1 MIPASSLSVAPSHA
15 RLDSRPR
22 TTTAAEHGSARQRRG
37 RWSAAT
43 HGLALLLT
51 AHVAHAADRLQLDPS
66 GLDPAQ
72 QQLASQTLA
81 DVQSLLPEG
90 LLRALP
96 AQVQVSWSSALPPE
110 VHGRAFGGRIA
121 LRRDLLDDGVPGA
134 RRARRS
140 ALVHELTHVADR
152 SGANWSRS
160 ARWRDLAG
168 WQRKPWHLGR
178 GDNAFRDR
186 SPDAYELK
194 DPAEYLAV
202 NAEHFLLDAEFA
214 CRRPALAQWY
224 LAHLGTPPSLPQP
237 HCAASLPLLQADSEE
252 GAASLLQLD
261 PSRVYA
267 VDYLF
272 AEGSAQPMS
281 RWGHSMLRLVICKPD
296 RAPGPD
302 CRLDLEYH
310 RVLSFRAFV
319 GDVQI
324 SNWRGLTGGYP
335 SRLFVLPLQ
344 QVVDEYT
351 KVELRGLQS
360 LPLRLQRDEIAS
372 LLERTAQVHWSY
384 DGRYYF
390 VSNNCAVE
398 TAKLLQ
404 AGVPRLGEAG
414 LAQLSPRGLKRR
426 LVRLE
431 VLDEQVLADRSAAQ
445 AQGYYFASARDHYQ
459 QLFAV
464 AAGQL
469 ALPARDVRAW
479 LKLSAQQRAPWLLKG
494 DLRASAGL
502 LLLEQA
508 AQRRAELRARD
519 VLKRQLLAAP
529 DSAETR
535 SLRGLLEQSGQ
546 WLRPGTLLRDGGY
559 GLPLGDEQALLSEAV
574 ATASAQAVP
583 AWQALRVQL
592 RQQLPA
598 RQRGEMDAIEA
609 NLAALGAHLRTQ
621 AGSPAT
627 GAAVR

>member
-1 MIPASSLSVAPSHA
+1 MALV
-15 RLDSRPR
+15 LL
-22 TTTAAEHGSARQRRG
+22 
-37 RWSAAT
+37 
-43 HGLALLLT
+43 GLLVPT
-51 AHVAHAADRLQLDPS
+51 VHAADHLQLDPA
-66 GLDPAQ
+66 GLSPAQ
-72 QQLASQTLA
+72 QQVAQQTLV
-81 DVQSLLPEG
+81 DVQALLPDG
-90 LLRALP
+90 LLYALP
-96 AQVQVSWSSALPPE
+96 AQVRIGWRDDLPAD
-110 VHGRAFGGRIA
+110 VHGRAFAGRVW
-121 LRRDLLDDGVPGA
+121 LRRALLDEGVAGA

-152 SGANWSRS
+152 GGAGWSRS
-160 ARWRDLAG
+160 RRWRDLAG
-168 WQRKPWHLGR
+168 WQRRPWHLGR
-178 GDNAFRDR
+178 GDNDFRDR
-186 SPDAYELK
+186 SPDDYERTN
-194 DPAEYLAV
+194 PAEYLAV
-202 NAEHFLLDAEFA
+202 NAERFVLDAEFS

-224 LAHLGTPPSLPQP
+224 QAHFGTPPSLPQAK
-237 HCAASLPLLQADSEE
+237 CAVELPLLQAEPEE
-252 GAASLLQLD
+252 GAASLLALD
-261 PSRVYA
+261 PARVHA

-281 RWGHSMLRLVICKPD
+281 RWGHSMLRLVICRPG
-296 RAPGPD
+296 RMPGPD
-302 CRLDLEYH
+302 CRLDLQYH

-360 LPLRLQRDEIAS
+360 LPLQLDRSEIAS
-372 LLERTAQVHWSY
+372 LLERTAQVHWGY

-414 LAQLSPRGLKRR
+414 LAQLSPRGLRRR
-426 LVRLE
+426 LARLH
-431 VLDEQVLADRSAAQ
+431 VLDEQVLRDRAAAQ

-464 AAGQL
+464 ATAQVALPVRDVRGWL
-469 ALPARDVRAW
+469 ALPA
-479 LKLSAQQRAPWLLKG
+479 QQRATFLLQG

-519 VLKRQLLAAP
+519 AFKRRLLADP
-529 DSAETR
+529 DSAASRE
-535 SLRGLLEQSGQ
+535 LRALLQQSGQ
-546 WLRPGTLLRDGGY
+546 WLRPGTLLGDSGY
-559 GLPLGDEQALLSEAV
+559 GLPMGEEQALLMQAV

-583 AWQALRVQL
+583 AWQTLRLQL
-592 RQQLPA
+592 RQQLPLA
-598 RQRGEMDAIEA
+598 QRRELDAIDA
-609 NLAALGAHLRTQ
+609 NLATLGEHLRQQ
-621 AGSPAT
+621 AAAGAT
-627 GAAVR
+627 AAATR

>member
-1 MIPASSLSVAPSHA
+1 MTSV
-15 RLDSRPR
+15 RN
-22 TTTAAEHGSARQRRG
+22 
-37 RWSAAT
+37 AAT
-43 HGLALLLT
+43 HGVALLLV
-51 AHVAHAADRLQLDPS
+51 AHVAHAADRLQLDPA
-66 GLDPAQ
+66 GLSPAQ
-72 QQLASQTLA
+72 RQVASQTLA

-96 AQVQVSWSSALPPE
+96 AQVQVRWSDELPVD

-121 LRRDLLDDGVPGA
+121 LRRDLLDEAVPGA

-152 SGANWSRS
+152 GGANWSRS

-178 GDNAFRDR
+178 GDNDFRDR

-202 NAEHFLLDAEFA
+202 NAEHFVLDGAFA

-224 LAHLGTPPSLPQP
+224 QAHFGAPPSLPQP
-237 HCAASLPLLQADSEE
+237 QCAAALPLLQAGSEE

-261 PSRVYA
+261 PARVYA

-281 RWGHSMLRLVICKPD
+281 RWGHSMLRLVICKPG
-296 RAPGPD
+296 RVPGPD
-302 CRLDLEYH
+302 CRLDLEHH

-360 LPLRLQRDEIAS
+360 LPLRLHREEIAS

-426 LVRLE
+426 LARLDA
-431 VLDEQVLADRSAAQ
+431 LDERVLADRSAAQ

-459 QLFAV
+459 QLFA
-464 AAGQL
+464 AAAAQL
-469 ALPARDVRAW
+469 ALPARDVHGW
-479 LKLSAQQRAPWLLKG
+479 LKLPARQRAPWLLQG

-519 VLKRQLLAAP
+519 VLKRQLMAAP

-535 SLRGLLEQSGQ
+535 SLRALLEQGGQ
-546 WLRPGTLLRDGGY
+546 WLRPGTLLQDGGY
-559 GLPLGDEQALLSEAV
+559 GLPLADEQALLSTAV

-583 AWQALRVQL
+583 AWQALRSRL
-592 RQQLPA
+592 RQQLPV
-598 RQRGEMDAIEA
+598 RQREEMDAIDA
-609 NLAALGAHLRTQ
+609 NLAALGARLRAQ
-621 AGSPAT
+621 AAAPAT

>member
-1 MIPASSLSVAPSHA
+1 M
-15 RLDSRPR
+15 
-22 TTTAAEHGSARQRRG
+22 TSARN
-37 RWSAAT
+37 AAT
-43 HGLALLLT
+43 HGVALLLI
-51 AHVAHAADRLQLDPS
+51 AHVAHAADRLQLDPA
-66 GLDPAQ
+66 GLSPAQ
-72 QQLASQTLA
+72 QQVATQTLT

-96 AQVQVSWSSALPPE
+96 AQVQVRWSDGLPAE
-110 VHGRAFGGRIA
+110 VHGRAFAGRIT
-121 LRRDLLDDGVPGA
+121 LRRDLLDDAVPGA

-140 ALVHELTHVADR
+140 ALVHELSHVADR
-152 SGANWSRS
+152 TAANWSRS
-160 ARWRDLAG
+160 VRWRDLAG

-178 GDNAFRDR
+178 GGNDFRDR

-202 NAEHFLLDAEFA
+202 NAEHFVLDSEFA

-224 LAHLGTPPSLPQP
+224 QAHFGTPPSLPQS
-237 HCAASLPLLQADSEE
+237 HCATTLPLLQAESEE

-261 PSRVYA
+261 PARVYA

-281 RWGHSMLRLVICKPD
+281 RWGHSMLRLVICRPG

-335 SRLFVLPLQ
+335 SRLFVLSLQ

-360 LPLRLQRDEIAS
+360 LPLQLSPGEIAS

-426 LVRLE
+426 LSQLH
-431 VLDEQVLADRSAAQ
+431 VLDEQVLTDRNAAQ

-459 QLFAV
+459 QLFGV
-464 AAGQL
+464 AAAQL
-469 ALPARDVRAW
+469 ALPARDVRGW
-479 LKLSAQQRAPWLLKG
+479 LKLPAQQRALWLLQG

-519 VLKRQLLAAP
+519 VLKRRLLAAP

-535 SLRGLLEQSGQ
+535 GLRQLLEQGGQ
-546 WLRPGTLLRDGGY
+546 WLRPGTLLADGGY
-559 GLPLGDEQALLSEAV
+559 GLPLADEQAVLAEAV

-592 RQQLPA
+592 RQQLPEK
-598 RQRGEMDAIEA
+598 QRNEMDAIDA
-609 NLAALGAHLRTQ
+609 NLAALGARLREQ
-621 AGSPAT
+621 AAAPAT

>member
-1 MIPASSLSVAPSHA
+1 MTPVLNAAGHRPAPPKRGWLVALAWLGIPAAY
-15 RLDSRPR
+15 
-22 TTTAAEHGSARQRRG
+22 
-37 RWSAAT
+37 
-43 HGLALLLT
+43 
-51 AHVAHAADRLQLDPS
+51 AADRLQLDPA

-72 QQLASQTLA
+72 QQLARQTLA
-81 DVQSLLPEG
+81 DVQSLLPQG
-90 LLRALP
+90 LLHALP
-96 AQVQVSWSSALPPE
+96 AQVRVAWRDDLPDD
-110 VHGRAFGGRIA
+110 VHGRTFAGHIA
-121 LRRDLLDDGVPGA
+121 LRRELLDDGMPGA

-178 GDNAFRDR
+178 GDNDFRDR

-194 DPAEYLAV
+194 SPAEYLAV
-202 NAEHFLLDAEFA
+202 NAEHFVLDSEFA

-224 LAHLGTPPSLPQP
+224 QAHFGAPPSLPQP
-237 HCAASLPLLQADSEE
+237 HCSTTMPLLQAEPEE

-261 PSRVYA
+261 PARVYA

-281 RWGHSMLRLVICKPD
+281 RWGHSMLRLVICRPD

-360 LPLRLQRDEIAS
+360 LPLQLERSEIAG

-426 LVRLE
+426 LSRLQ
-431 VLDEQVLADRSAAQ
+431 VLDEQVLADRDSAQ

-459 QLFAV
+459 QLFGV
-464 AAGQL
+464 AAARL
-469 ALPARDVRAW
+469 ALPARDVRGW
-479 LKLSAQQRAPWLLKG
+479 LKLPAQQRAPWLLKG

-519 VLKRQLLAAP
+519 VLKRRLLAAP

-546 WLRPGTLLRDGGY
+546 WLRPGTLLRDAGY
-559 GLPLGDEQALLSEAV
+559 GLPLADEQAVLTEAV
-574 ATASAQAVP
+574 STASAQAVP

-592 RQQLPA
+592 RQQLPVK
-598 RQRGEMDAIEA
+598 QRDEMDAIDA
-609 NLAALGAHLRTQ
+609 NLARLGAHLREQ
-621 AGSPAT
+621 AAAPAT

>member
-1 MIPASSLSVAPSHA
+1 MTSV
-15 RLDSRPR
+15 RN
-22 TTTAAEHGSARQRRG
+22 
-37 RWSAAT
+37 AAT
-43 HGLALLLT
+43 HGVALLLA
-51 AHVAHAADRLQLDPS
+51 AHVAHAADRLQLDPA
-66 GLDPAQ
+66 GLSPAQ
-72 QQLASQTLA
+72 RQVASQTLA

-96 AQVQVSWSSALPPE
+96 AQVQVRWSDDLPVD

-121 LRRDLLDDGVPGA
+121 LRRDLLDEAVPGA

-152 SGANWSRS
+152 GGGNWSRS

-178 GDNAFRDR
+178 GDNDFRDR

-202 NAEHFLLDAEFA
+202 NAEHFVLDSTFA
-214 CRRPALAQWY
+214 CRRPALARWY
-224 LAHLGTPPSLPQP
+224 QAHFGAPPSLPQP
-237 HCAASLPLLQADSEE
+237 QCAAALPLLQAESEE

-261 PSRVYA
+261 PARVYA
-267 VDYLF
+267 VEYLF

-281 RWGHSMLRLVICKPD
+281 RWGHSMLRLVICKPG
-296 RAPGPD
+296 RVPGPD
-302 CRLDLEYH
+302 CRLDLEHH

-360 LPLRLQRDEIAS
+360 LPLRLHREEIAS

-426 LVRLE
+426 LVRLDA
-431 VLDEQVLADRSAAQ
+431 LDERVLADRSAAQ
-445 AQGYYFASARDHYQ
+445 AQGYYFASARDQYQ

-464 AAGQL
+464 AAAQL
-469 ALPARDVRAW
+469 ALPARDVHGW
-479 LKLSAQQRAPWLLKG
+479 LKLPARQRAPWLLQG

-535 SLRGLLEQSGQ
+535 SLRALLEQGGQ
-546 WLRPGTLLRDGGY
+546 WLRPGTLLQDGGY
-559 GLPLGDEQALLSEAV
+559 GLPLADEQALLSTAV

-583 AWQALRVQL
+583 AWQALRSRL
-592 RQQLPA
+592 RQQLPV
-598 RQRGEMDAIEA
+598 RQREEMDAIDT
-609 NLAALGAHLRTQ
+609 NLAALGARLRAQ
-621 AGSPAT
+621 AAAPAT

>member
-1 MIPASSLSVAPSHA
+1 MRIP
-15 RLDSRPR
+15 
-22 TTTAAEHGSARQRRG
+22 TAAEHGSAPQRRSG
-37 RWSAAT
+37 RCGWIAA
-43 HGLALLLT
+43 LAWLLIPS
-51 AHVAHAADRLQLDPS
+51 AHAADRLQLDPS

-81 DVQSLLPEG
+81 DVQSLLPER
-90 LLRALP
+90 LRRALP
-96 AQVQVSWSSALPPE
+96 AQVQVHWSDDLPAD
-110 VHGRAFGGRIA
+110 VHGRAFAGRIT
-121 LRRDLLDDGVPGA
+121 LRRDLLDDDVPGA

-152 SGANWSRS
+152 TGANWSRS

-178 GDNAFRDR
+178 GGNDFHDR

-202 NAEHFLLDAEFA
+202 NAEHFVLDAEFA

-224 LAHLGTPPSLPQP
+224 QAHFGAPPSLPQP
-237 HCAASLPLLQADSEE
+237 QCTTTLPLLQAESEE

-261 PSRVYA
+261 PARVYA

-281 RWGHSMLRLVICKPD
+281 RWGHSMLRLVICRPG

-404 AGVPRLGEAG
+404 AGVPRLGQAG

-426 LVRLE
+426 LSRLQ
-431 VLDEQVLADRSAAQ
+431 VLDEQVLADRDSAQ
-445 AQGYYFASARDHYQ
+445 TQGYYFASARDHYQ
-459 QLFAV
+459 QLFGV
-464 AAGQL
+464 AAAQL
-469 ALPARDVRAW
+469 ALPTRDVRGW
-479 LKLSAQQRAPWLLKG
+479 LKLPAQQRAPWLLKG

-508 AQRRAELRARD
+508 AQRRADLRARD
-519 VLKRQLLAAP
+519 VLKRQLLGAP

-535 SLRGLLEQSGQ
+535 SLRELLEQSGQ
-546 WLRPGTLLRDGGY
+546 WLRPGTLLQEGGY
-559 GLPLGDEQALLSEAV
+559 GLPLADERSLLSETV
-574 ATASAQAVP
+574 ATASARAVP

-592 RQQLPA
+592 RQQLPVK
-598 RQRGEMDAIEA
+598 QRNEMDAIDA

-621 AGSPAT
+621 AASPAT

>member
-1 MIPASSLSVAPSHA
+1 MRIATV
-15 RLDSRPR
+15 
-22 TTTAAEHGSARQRRG
+22 AEHGSALQRLG
-37 RWSAAT
+37 RWNAAT
-43 HGLALLLT
+43 HGVALLLV
-51 AHVAHAADRLQLDPS
+51 AHVAHAADRLQLDPA
-66 GLDPAQ
+66 GLSPAQ
-72 QQLASQTLA
+72 QQVATQTLA
-81 DVQSLLPEG
+81 DVQSLLPDG
-90 LLRALP
+90 LLAALP
-96 AQVQVSWSSALPPE
+96 APVRVRWTDDLPAD
-110 VHGRAFGGRIA
+110 VHGRAFAGRIA
-121 LRRDLLDDGVPGA
+121 LRRELLDDAVSGA

-152 SGANWSRS
+152 GGANWSQGM
-160 ARWRDLAG
+160 RWRDLAG

-178 GDNAFRDR
+178 GDNDFRDR

-202 NAEHFLLDAEFA
+202 NAEHFVLDSEFA
-214 CRRPALAQWY
+214 CRRPALARWY
-224 LAHLGTPPSLPQP
+224 QAHFGTPPSLPQS
-237 HCAASLPLLQADSEE
+237 HCATALPLLQAESEE

-261 PSRVYA
+261 PARVYA

-281 RWGHSMLRLVICKPD
+281 RWGHSMLRLVICRPG

-302 CRLDLEYH
+302 CRLDLEHH

-426 LVRLE
+426 LARLGM
-431 VLDEQVLADRSAAQ
+431 LDERVLTDRNAAQ

-459 QLFAV
+459 QLFTV
-464 AAGQL
+464 AATQL
-469 ALPARDVRAW
+469 SLPARDVRGW
-479 LKLSAQQRAPWLLKG
+479 LKLPAEQRAPWLLKG

-519 VLKRQLLAAP
+519 VLKRQLLAAA

-535 SLRGLLEQSGQ
+535 SLRGLLAQSGQ
-546 WLRPGTLLRDGGY
+546 WLRPGTLLQDGGY
-559 GLPLGDEQALLSEAV
+559 GLPLGDEQVLLSAAV

-598 RQRGEMDAIEA
+598 RQREEMDAIDA

-621 AGSPAT
+621 AAGPAT

>member
-1 MIPASSLSVAPSHA
+1 M
-15 RLDSRPR
+15 
-22 TTTAAEHGSARQRRG
+22 TSARN
-37 RWSAAT
+37 AAT
-43 HGLALLLT
+43 HGVALLLI

-72 QQLASQTLA
+72 HQLASQTLT
-81 DVQSLLPEG
+81 DVQSLLPDG

-96 AQVQVSWSSALPPE
+96 AQVQVRWSDGLPAK
-110 VHGRAFGGRIA
+110 VHGRAFGDRIT
-121 LRRDLLDDGVPGA
+121 LRRDLLDDGMPGA

-152 SGANWSRS
+152 TAANWSRS
-160 ARWRDLAG
+160 MRWRDLAG
-168 WQRKPWHLGR
+168 WQRKPWHIGR
-178 GDNAFRDR
+178 GDNDFRDR

-202 NAEHFLLDAEFA
+202 NAEHFVLDSEFA

-224 LAHLGTPPSLPQP
+224 QMHFGTPPSLPQP
-237 HCAASLPLLQADSEE
+237 QCATSLPLLQADSEE

-261 PSRVYA
+261 PARVYA

-281 RWGHSMLRLVICKPD
+281 RWGHSMLRLVICRPG

-360 LPLRLQRDEIAS
+360 LPLQLSPGEIAS

-426 LVRLE
+426 LSQLH
-431 VLDEQVLADRSAAQ
+431 VLDEQVLTDRNAAQ

-464 AAGQL
+464 AAAQL
-469 ALPARDVRAW
+469 ALPARDVRGW
-479 LKLSAQQRAPWLLKG
+479 LKLPAQQRALWLLQG

-519 VLKRQLLAAP
+519 VLKRRLLAAP

-535 SLRGLLEQSGQ
+535 GLRQLLEQGGQ
-546 WLRPGTLLRDGGY
+546 WLRPGTLLADGGY
-559 GLPLGDEQALLSEAV
+559 GLPLADEQALLAEAV

-592 RQQLPA
+592 RQQLPEK
-598 RQRGEMDAIEA
+598 QRNEMDAIDA
-609 NLAALGAHLRTQ
+609 NLAALGARLREQ
-621 AGSPAT
+621 AATPAI
-627 GAAVR
+627 GAAAR

>member
-1 MIPASSLSVAPSHA
+1 M
-15 RLDSRPR
+15 
-22 TTTAAEHGSARQRRG
+22 TSARN
-37 RWSAAT
+37 AAT
-43 HGLALLLT
+43 HGVALLLI
-51 AHVAHAADRLQLDPS
+51 AHVAHAADRLQLDPA
-66 GLDPAQ
+66 GLSPVQ
-72 QQLASQTLA
+72 QQVAGQTLA
-81 DVQSLLPEG
+81 DVQSLLPDG

-96 AQVQVSWSSALPPE
+96 TRVQVRWGADLPAE
-110 VHGRAFGGRIA
+110 VHGRAFAGRIT
-121 LRRDLLDDGVPGA
+121 LRRDLLDDRVPGA

-152 SGANWSRS
+152 GGAGWSRS
-160 ARWRDLAG
+160 TRWRDLAG

-178 GDNAFRDR
+178 GHNDFRDR
-186 SPDAYELK
+186 SPDGYELK

-202 NAEHFLLDAEFA
+202 NAEHFVLDAEFA

-224 LAHLGTPPSLPQP
+224 QEHFGTPPSLPQP
-237 HCAASLPLLQADSEE
+237 QCDRRVPLLQAEPEE

-281 RWGHSMLRLVICKPD
+281 RWGHSMLRLVICRPG

-360 LPLRLQRDEIAS
+360 LPLQLERDEIGS
-372 LLERTAQVHWSY
+372 LLERAAQVHWSY

-404 AGVPRLGEAG
+404 AGVPRLGSAG

-426 LVRLE
+426 LARLQ
-431 VLDEQVLADRSAAQ
+431 VLDEQVLADRDSAQ
-445 AQGYYFASARDHYQ
+445 AQGYYFASARDHFQ
-459 QLFAV
+459 QLFDV

-469 ALPARDVRAW
+469 ALPTRDVRGW
-479 LKLSAQQRAPWLLKG
+479 LKLPARQRAPWLLQG

-519 VLKRQLLAAP
+519 VLKRQLLGAP
-529 DSAETR
+529 DSAQTR
-535 SLRGLLEQSGQ
+535 NLRGLLEQSGQ
-546 WLRPGTLLRDGGY
+546 WLRPGTLLQGDGY
-559 GLPLGDEQALLSEAV
+559 GLPLADEQALLMHAV

-583 AWQALRVQL
+583 AWRALRLQL
-592 RQQLPA
+592 RQQLPVN
-598 RQRGEMDAIEA
+598 QREEMDAIDA

-621 AGSPAT
+621 AASSPT

>member
-1 MIPASSLSVAPSHA
+1 MRIATL
-15 RLDSRPR
+15 
-22 TTTAAEHGSARQRRG
+22 AEHGSALQRLG
-37 RWSAAT
+37 RWNAAT
-43 HGLALLLT
+43 HGVALLLV
-51 AHVAHAADRLQLDPS
+51 AHVAHAADRLQLDPA
-66 GLDPAQ
+66 GLSPAQ
-72 QQLASQTLA
+72 QQVATQTLA
-81 DVQSLLPEG
+81 DVHALLPDG

-96 AQVQVSWSSALPPE
+96 AQVQVRWRDDLPAD
-110 VHGRAFGGRIA
+110 VHGRAFAGRIA
-121 LRRDLLDDGVPGA
+121 LRRELLDDAVPGA

-152 SGANWSRS
+152 TGASWSRS
-160 ARWRDLAG
+160 VRWRDLAG

-178 GDNAFRDR
+178 GDNDFRDR

-202 NAEHFLLDAEFA
+202 NAEHFVLDSEFA
-214 CRRPALAQWY
+214 CRRPALAQWFQV
-224 LAHLGTPPSLPQP
+224 HFGTPPSLPQS
-237 HCAASLPLLQADSEE
+237 HCANALPLLQAESEE

-261 PSRVYA
+261 PARVYA

-281 RWGHSMLRLVICKPD
+281 RWGHSMLRLVICRPG

-360 LPLRLQRDEIAS
+360 LPLQLQRDEIAS

-398 TAKLLQ
+398 TARLLQ
-404 AGVPRLGEAG
+404 AGVPRLGEDG

-426 LVRLE
+426 LARLGM
-431 VLDEQVLADRSAAQ
+431 LDERVLTDRNAAQ

-459 QLFAV
+459 QLFTV
-464 AAGQL
+464 AATQL
-469 ALPARDVRAW
+469 ALPARDVRGW
-479 LKLSAQQRAPWLLKG
+479 LKLPAEQRAPWLLKG
-494 DLRASAGL
+494 NLRASAGL

-519 VLKRQLLAAP
+519 VLKRQLLAAA

-535 SLRGLLEQSGQ
+535 SLRSLLAQSGQ
-546 WLRPGTLLRDGGY
+546 WLRPGTLLQGGY
-559 GLPLGDEQALLSEAV
+559 GLPLADEQAVLAEAV
-574 ATASAQAVP
+574 ATASAEAVP

-592 RQQLPA
+592 RQQLPVG
-598 RQRGEMDAIEA
+598 QRNEMDAIDA
-609 NLAALGAHLRTQ
+609 NLATLGARLREQ
-621 AGSPAT
+621 AATPAT

>member
-1 MIPASSLSVAPSHA
+1 MTSASSLSVEPSHA
-15 RLDSRPR
+15 RLN
-22 TTTAAEHGSARQRRG
+22 AKRR
-37 RWSAAT
+37 WAITAAT
-43 HGLALLLT
+43 HGVALLLI
-51 AHVAHAADRLQLDPS
+51 AHVAHAADRLQLDAA
-66 GLDPAQ
+66 GLDPTQ
-72 QQLASQTLA
+72 QQLARQTLA
-81 DVQSLLPEG
+81 DVQALLPEG

-96 AQVQVSWSSALPPE
+96 AQVQVRWSDDLPAD
-110 VHGRAFGGRIA
+110 VHGRAFAGRIA
-121 LRRDLLDDGVPGA
+121 LRRELLDDAAPGA

-140 ALVHELTHVADR
+140 ALVHELTHVSDR
-152 SGANWSRS
+152 TSANWSRS
-160 ARWRDLAG
+160 PRWRDLAG

-178 GDNAFRDR
+178 GDNDFRDR

-202 NAEHFLLDAEFA
+202 NAEHFVLDSEFA

-224 LAHLGTPPSLPQP
+224 RAHFGTPPSLPQP
-237 HCAASLPLLQADSEE
+237 QCATTLPLLQAESEE

-281 RWGHSMLRLVICKPD
+281 RWGHSMLRLVICRPG

-360 LPLRLQRDEIAS
+360 LPLQLEPDDISS

-404 AGVPRLGEAG
+404 AGVPRLGQAG

-426 LVRLE
+426 LARLH
-431 VLDEQVLADRSAAQ
+431 VLDEQVLTDRNAAQ

-459 QLFAV
+459 QLFTV
-464 AAGQL
+464 AAAQL
-469 ALPARDVRAW
+469 GLPVRDVRGW
-479 LKLSAQQRAPWLLKG
+479 LKLPAQRRAPWLMQG

-519 VLKRQLLAAP
+519 ALKRRLLAAP

-535 SLRGLLEQSGQ
+535 GLRQLLEQGGQ
-546 WLRPGTLLRDGGY
+546 WLRPGTLLADGGY
-559 GLPLGDEQALLSEAV
+559 GLPLADEQAVLAAAV

-592 RQQLPA
+592 RRQLPA
-598 RQRGEMDAIEA
+598 GQRNEMDAIDA
-609 NLAALGAHLRTQ
+609 NLAALGAHLRKQ
-621 AGSPAT
+621 AATPAT

>member
-1 MIPASSLSVAPSHA
+1 MTSV
-15 RLDSRPR
+15 RN
-22 TTTAAEHGSARQRRG
+22 
-37 RWSAAT
+37 AAT
-43 HGLALLLT
+43 HGVALLLV
-51 AHVAHAADRLQLDPS
+51 AHVAHAADRLR
-66 GLDPAQ
+66 LDPAGLSPAQ
-72 QQLASQTLA
+72 RQVASQTLA

-96 AQVQVSWSSALPPE
+96 AQVQVRWSDDLPVD

-121 LRRDLLDDGVPGA
+121 LRRDLLDEAVPGA

-152 SGANWSRS
+152 GGANWSRS

-178 GDNAFRDR
+178 GDNDFRDR

-202 NAEHFLLDAEFA
+202 NAEHFVLDSTFA

-224 LAHLGTPPSLPQP
+224 QAHFGAPPSLPQP
-237 HCAASLPLLQADSEE
+237 QCAAALPLLQAESEE

-261 PSRVYA
+261 PARVYA

-281 RWGHSMLRLVICKPD
+281 RWGHSMLRLVICKPG

-302 CRLDLEYH
+302 CRLDLEHH

-360 LPLRLQRDEIAS
+360 LPLRLHREEIAS

-426 LVRLE
+426 LARLDA
-431 VLDEQVLADRSAAQ
+431 LDEQVLADRSAAQ

-464 AAGQL
+464 AAAQL
-469 ALPARDVRAW
+469 ALPARDVHGW
-479 LKLSAQQRAPWLLKG
+479 LKLPARQRAPWLLQG

-529 DSAETR
+529 DSAATR
-535 SLRGLLEQSGQ
+535 SLRALLEQGGQ
-546 WLRPGTLLRDGGY
+546 WLRPGTLLQDGGY
-559 GLPLGDEQALLSEAV
+559 GLPLDDEQALLATAV

-583 AWQALRVQL
+583 AWQALRSRL
-592 RQQLPA
+592 RQQLPV
-598 RQRGEMDAIEA
+598 RQREEMDAIDA
-609 NLAALGAHLRTQ
+609 NLAALGARLRAQ
-621 AGSPAT
+621 AAAPAT

>member
-1 MIPASSLSVAPSHA
+1 MRIATV
-15 RLDSRPR
+15 
-22 TTTAAEHGSARQRRG
+22 AEHGSALQRLG
-37 RWSAAT
+37 RWNAAT
-43 HGLALLLT
+43 HGVALLLV
-51 AHVAHAADRLQLDPS
+51 AHVAHAADRLQLDPA
-66 GLDPAQ
+66 GLSPAQ
-72 QQLASQTLA
+72 QQVATQTLA
-81 DVQSLLPEG
+81 DVQALLPDG

-96 AQVQVSWSSALPPE
+96 AQVQVRWRDDLPAD
-110 VHGRAFGGRIA
+110 VHGRAFAGRIA
-121 LRRDLLDDGVPGA
+121 LRRELLDDAVPGA

-152 SGANWSRS
+152 GGANWSQS
-160 ARWRDLAG
+160 MRWRDLAG

-178 GDNAFRDR
+178 GDNDFRDR

-202 NAEHFLLDAEFA
+202 NAEHFVLDSEFA
-214 CRRPALAQWY
+214 CRRPALARWY
-224 LAHLGTPPSLPQP
+224 QAHFGTPPSLPQS
-237 HCAASLPLLQADSEE
+237 HCATALPLLQAESEE

-261 PSRVYA
+261 PARVYA

-281 RWGHSMLRLVICKPD
+281 RWGHSMLRLVICRPG

-302 CRLDLEYH
+302 CRLDLEHH

-426 LVRLE
+426 LARLGM
-431 VLDEQVLADRSAAQ
+431 LDERVLTDRNAAQ

-459 QLFAV
+459 QLFTV
-464 AAGQL
+464 AATQL
-469 ALPARDVRAW
+469 SLPARDVRGW
-479 LKLSAQQRAPWLLKG
+479 LKLPAEQRAPWLLKG

-519 VLKRQLLAAP
+519 VLKRQLLAAA

-535 SLRGLLEQSGQ
+535 SLRGLLAQSGQ
-546 WLRPGTLLRDGGY
+546 WLRPGTLLQDGGY
-559 GLPLGDEQALLSEAV
+559 GLPLGDEQVLLSAAV
-574 ATASAQAVP
+574 TTASAQAVP

-598 RQRGEMDAIEA
+598 RQREEMDAIDA

-621 AGSPAT
+621 AAGPAT

>member
-1 MIPASSLSVAPSHA
+1 LAWLLIPS
-15 RLDSRPR
+15 
-22 TTTAAEHGSARQRRG
+22 
-37 RWSAAT
+37 
-43 HGLALLLT
+43 
-51 AHVAHAADRLQLDPS
+51 AHAADRLQLDPS

-72 QQLASQTLA
+72 QQIASQTLA
-81 DVQSLLPEG
+81 DVQGLLPDG

-96 AQVQVSWSSALPPE
+96 AQVQVRWRDDLPAD
-110 VHGRAFGGRIA
+110 VHGRAFAGRIG
-121 LRRDLLDDGVPGA
+121 LRRELLDDAVPGA

-152 SGANWSRS
+152 TGANWSRS
-160 ARWRDLAG
+160 VRWRDLAG

-178 GDNAFRDR
+178 GDNDFHDR

-202 NAEHFLLDAEFA
+202 NAEHFVLDAEFA

-224 LAHLGTPPSLPQP
+224 QVHFGTPPSLPQS
-237 HCAASLPLLQADSEE
+237 HCATTLPLLQAGSEE

-261 PSRVYA
+261 PARVHA

-281 RWGHSMLRLVICKPD
+281 RWGHSMLRLVICRPG
-296 RAPGPD
+296 RTPGPD

-351 KVELRGLQS
+351 KVELRGVQS
-360 LPLRLQRDEIAS
+360 LPLRLSPGEIAS

-390 VSNNCAVE
+390 ISNNCAVE

-426 LVRLE
+426 LSRLH
-431 VLDEQVLADRSAAQ
+431 VLDEQVLTDRNAAQAQ

-464 AAGQL
+464 ASSQL
-469 ALPARDVRAW
+469 GLPVRDVRGW
-479 LKLSAQQRAPWLLKG
+479 LKLPAPQRAPWLLQG

-519 VLKRQLLAAP
+519 VLKRRLLAAP

-535 SLRGLLEQSGQ
+535 GLRQLLEQGGQ
-546 WLRPGTLLRDGGY
+546 WLRPGTLLADGGY
-559 GLPLGDEQALLSEAV
+559 GLPLADEQVVLAEAV

-598 RQRGEMDAIEA
+598 GQRNEMDAIDA
-609 NLAALGAHLRTQ
+609 NLAALGARLREQ
-621 AGSPAT
+621 AAAPAT

>member
-1 MIPASSLSVAPSHA
+1 MRIATV
-15 RLDSRPR
+15 
-22 TTTAAEHGSARQRRG
+22 AEHGSALQRLG
-37 RWSAAT
+37 RWNAAT
-43 HGLALLLT
+43 HGVALLLV
-51 AHVAHAADRLQLDPS
+51 AHVAHAADRLQLDPA
-66 GLDPAQ
+66 GLSPAQ
-72 QQLASQTLA
+72 QQVATQTLA
-81 DVQSLLPEG
+81 DVQALLPDG

-96 AQVQVSWSSALPPE
+96 AQVQVRWRDDLPAD
-110 VHGRAFGGRIA
+110 VHGRAFAGRIA
-121 LRRDLLDDGVPGA
+121 LRRELLDDAVPGA

-152 SGANWSRS
+152 TGANWSRS
-160 ARWRDLAG
+160 VRWRDLAG

-178 GDNAFRDR
+178 GDNDFRDR

-202 NAEHFLLDAEFA
+202 NAEHFVLDSEFA
-214 CRRPALAQWY
+214 CRRPAVAQWY
-224 LAHLGTPPSLPQP
+224 QVHFGTPPSLPQS
-237 HCAASLPLLQADSEE
+237 HCANALPLLQAESEE
-252 GAASLLQLD
+252 GAASLLHLD
-261 PSRVYA
+261 PARVYA

-281 RWGHSMLRLVICKPD
+281 RWGHSMLRLVICRPG

-302 CRLDLEYH
+302 CRLDLEYQ

-360 LPLRLQRDEIAS
+360 LPLQLQRDEIAS

-398 TAKLLQ
+398 TARLLQ

-426 LVRLE
+426 LARLGM
-431 VLDEQVLADRSAAQ
+431 LDERVLTDRNAAQ
-445 AQGYYFASARDHYQ
+445 AKGYYFASARDHYQ
-459 QLFAV
+459 QLFTV
-464 AAGQL
+464 AATQL
-469 ALPARDVRAW
+469 ALPARDVRGW
-479 LKLSAQQRAPWLLKG
+479 LKLPAEQRAPWLLKG
-494 DLRASAGL
+494 NLRASAGL

-508 AQRRAELRARD
+508 AQRRAQLRARD
-519 VLKRQLLAAP
+519 VLKRQLLAAA

-535 SLRGLLEQSGQ
+535 SLRSLLAQSGQ
-546 WLRPGTLLRDGGY
+546 WLRPGTLLQGGY
-559 GLPLGDEQALLSEAV
+559 GLPLADEQAVLAEAV
-574 ATASAQAVP
+574 ATASAEAVP

-592 RQQLPA
+592 RQQLPVG
-598 RQRGEMDAIEA
+598 QRNEMDAIDA
-609 NLAALGAHLRTQ
+609 NLAALGAHLREQ
-621 AGSPAT
+621 AATPAS

>member
-1 MIPASSLSVAPSHA
+1 M
-15 RLDSRPR
+15 
-22 TTTAAEHGSARQRRG
+22 
-37 RWSAAT
+37 
-43 HGLALLLT
+43 ALLLT
-51 AHVAHAADRLQLDPS
+51 AHVAHAADRLELDPS

-72 QQLASQTLA
+72 RRLASQALA
-81 DVQSLLPEG
+81 DVQALLPDG

-96 AQVQVSWSSALPPE
+96 AQVQVAWRDDLPAH
-110 VHGRAFGGRIA
+110 VHGRAFAGGIA
-121 LRRDLLDDGVPGA
+121 LRGDLLDDSAPGA

-140 ALVHELTHVADR
+140 ALVHELTHIADR
-152 SGANWSRS
+152 GGANWSRS

-178 GDNAFRDR
+178 GGNEFRDR
-186 SPDAYELK
+186 SPDAYELEG
-194 DPAEYLAV
+194 PAEYLAV
-202 NAEHFLLDAEFA
+202 NAEHFVLDGEFA

-224 LAHLGTPPSLPQP
+224 QAHFGTPPSLPQP
-237 HCAASLPLLQADSEE
+237 QCSTTLPLLQAESEE

-261 PSRVYA
+261 PAHVYA

-281 RWGHSMLRLVICKPD
+281 RWGHSMLRLVICKPG
-296 RAPGPD
+296 RPLGPD

-360 LPLRLQRDEIAS
+360 LPLQLDRSEIPS
-372 LLERTAQVHWSY
+372 LLERIAQVHWSY

-390 VSNNCAVE
+390 ISNNCAVE

-426 LVRLE
+426 LMRLD

-479 LKLSAQQRAPWLLKG
+479 LQLPAQQRAPWLLKG

-546 WLRPGTLLRDGGY
+546 WLRPGTLLQDRGY

-598 RQRGEMDAIEA
+598 RQRDEMDAIDA
-609 NLAALGAHLRTQ
+609 NLAEVGVHLREQ
-621 AGSPAT
+621 AAAPAT
-627 GAAVR
+627 GAAAR

>member
-1 MIPASSLSVAPSHA
+1 M
-15 RLDSRPR
+15 
-22 TTTAAEHGSARQRRG
+22 
-37 RWSAAT
+37 
-43 HGLALLLT
+43 ALLLT
-51 AHVAHAADRLQLDPS
+51 AHVAHAADRLELDPS

-72 QQLASQTLA
+72 RQLASQALD
-81 DVQSLLPEG
+81 DVQALLPDG

-96 AQVQVSWSSALPPE
+96 AQVQVAWRDDLPAH
-110 VHGRAFGGRIA
+110 VHGRAFAGGIA
-121 LRRDLLDDGVPGA
+121 LRRDLLDDSAPGA

-152 SGANWSRS
+152 GGARWSRS

-178 GDNAFRDR
+178 GGNEFRDR
-186 SPDAYELK
+186 SPDAYELE

-202 NAEHFLLDAEFA
+202 NAEHFVLDGEFA

-224 LAHLGTPPSLPQP
+224 QAHFGTPPSLPQP
-237 HCAASLPLLQADSEE
+237 QCSTTLPLLQAESEE

-261 PSRVYA
+261 PAHVYA

-281 RWGHSMLRLVICKPD
+281 RWGHSMLRLVICNPG
-296 RAPGPD
+296 RPLGPD

-360 LPLRLQRDEIAS
+360 LPLQLDRSEIPS
-372 LLERTAQVHWSY
+372 LLERIAQVHWSY

-390 VSNNCAVE
+390 ISNNCAVE

-404 AGVPRLGEAG
+404 AGLPRLGEAG

-426 LVRLE
+426 LMRLD
-431 VLDEQVLADRSAAQ
+431 VLDERVLADRSAAQ

-479 LKLSAQQRAPWLLKG
+479 LQLPAQQRAPWLLKG

-546 WLRPGTLLRDGGY
+546 WLRPGTLLQDRGY

-598 RQRGEMDAIEA
+598 RQRDEMDAIDA
-609 NLAALGAHLRTQ
+609 NLAELGVHLREQ
-621 AGSPAT
+621 AAAPAT
-627 GAAVR
+627 GAAAR

>member
-1 MIPASSLSVAPSHA
+1 MTSV
-15 RLDSRPR
+15 RN
-22 TTTAAEHGSARQRRG
+22 
-37 RWSAAT
+37 AAT
-43 HGLALLLT
+43 HGVALLLA
-51 AHVAHAADRLQLDPS
+51 AHVAHAADRLQLDPA
-66 GLDPAQ
+66 GLSPAQ
-72 QQLASQTLA
+72 RQVASQTLT

-96 AQVQVSWSSALPPE
+96 AQVQVRWSDDLPVD

-121 LRRDLLDDGVPGA
+121 LRRDLLDEAVPGA

-152 SGANWSRS
+152 GGANWSRS

-178 GDNAFRDR
+178 GDNDFRDR

-202 NAEHFLLDAEFA
+202 NAEHFVLDSTFA

-224 LAHLGTPPSLPQP
+224 QAHFGAPPSLPQP
-237 HCAASLPLLQADSEE
+237 QCAAALPLLQAESEE

-261 PSRVYA
+261 PARVYA

-281 RWGHSMLRLVICKPD
+281 RWGHSMLRLVICKPG

-302 CRLDLEYH
+302 CRLDLEHH

-360 LPLRLQRDEIAS
+360 LPLRLRREEIAS

-426 LVRLE
+426 LVRLDA
-431 VLDEQVLADRSAAQ
+431 LDERVLADRSAAQ

-464 AAGQL
+464 AAAQL
-469 ALPARDVRAW
+469 ALPARDVHGW
-479 LKLSAQQRAPWLLKG
+479 LKLPARQRAPWLLQG

-519 VLKRQLLAAP
+519 VLKRHLLAAP

-535 SLRGLLEQSGQ
+535 SLRALLEQGGQ
-546 WLRPGTLLRDGGY
+546 WLRPGTLLQDGGY
-559 GLPLGDEQALLSEAV
+559 GLPLDDEQALLSTAV

-583 AWQALRVQL
+583 AWQALRSRL
-592 RQQLPA
+592 RQQLPV
-598 RQRGEMDAIEA
+598 RQREEMDAIDA
-609 NLAALGAHLRTQ
+609 NLAALGARLRAQ
-621 AGSPAT
+621 AAAPAT

>member
-1 MIPASSLSVAPSHA
+1 M
-15 RLDSRPR
+15 
-22 TTTAAEHGSARQRRG
+22 
-37 RWSAAT
+37 
-43 HGLALLLT
+43 ALLLI
-51 AHVAHAADRLQLDPS
+51 AHVAHAADRLQLDAA
-66 GLDPAQ
+66 GLDPTQ
-72 QQLASQTLA
+72 QQLARQTLA
-81 DVQSLLPEG
+81 DVQALLPEG

-96 AQVQVSWSSALPPE
+96 AQVQVRWSDDLPAD
-110 VHGRAFGGRIA
+110 VHGRAFAGRIA
-121 LRRDLLDDGVPGA
+121 LRRELLDDAAPGA

-140 ALVHELTHVADR
+140 ALVHELTHVSDR
-152 SGANWSRS
+152 TSANWSRS
-160 ARWRDLAG
+160 PRWRDLAG

-178 GDNAFRDR
+178 GDNDFRDR

-202 NAEHFLLDAEFA
+202 NAEHFVLDSEFA

-224 LAHLGTPPSLPQP
+224 RAHFGTPPSLPQP
-237 HCAASLPLLQADSEE
+237 QCATTLPLLQAESEE

-281 RWGHSMLRLVICKPD
+281 RWGHSMLRLVICRPG

-360 LPLRLQRDEIAS
+360 LPLQLEPDDISS

-404 AGVPRLGEAG
+404 AGVPRLGQAG

-426 LVRLE
+426 LARLH
-431 VLDEQVLADRSAAQ
+431 VLDEQVLTDRNAAQ

-459 QLFAV
+459 QLFTV
-464 AAGQL
+464 AAAQL
-469 ALPARDVRAW
+469 GLPVRDVRGW
-479 LKLSAQQRAPWLLKG
+479 LKLPAQRRAPWLMQG

-519 VLKRQLLAAP
+519 ALKRRLLAAP

-535 SLRGLLEQSGQ
+535 GLRQLLEQGGQ
-546 WLRPGTLLRDGGY
+546 WLRPGTLLADGGY
-559 GLPLGDEQALLSEAV
+559 GLPLADEQAVLAAAV

-592 RQQLPA
+592 RRQLPA
-598 RQRGEMDAIEA
+598 GQRNEMDAIDA
-609 NLAALGAHLRTQ
+609 NLAALGAHLRKQ
-621 AGSPAT
+621 AATPAT

>member
-1 MIPASSLSVAPSHA
+1 MRIATV
-15 RLDSRPR
+15 
-22 TTTAAEHGSARQRRG
+22 AEHGSALQRLG
-37 RWSAAT
+37 RWNAAT
-43 HGLALLLT
+43 HGVALLLV
-51 AHVAHAADRLQLDPS
+51 AHVAHAADRLQLDPA
-66 GLDPAQ
+66 GLSPAQ
-72 QQLASQTLA
+72 QQVATQTLA
-81 DVQSLLPEG
+81 DVQALLPDG

-96 AQVQVSWSSALPPE
+96 AQVQVRWRDDLPAD
-110 VHGRAFGGRIA
+110 VHGRAFAGRIA
-121 LRRDLLDDGVPGA
+121 LRRELLDDAVPGA

-152 SGANWSRS
+152 GGANWSQS
-160 ARWRDLAG
+160 MRWRDLAG

-178 GDNAFRDR
+178 GDNDFRDR

-202 NAEHFLLDAEFA
+202 NAEHFVLDSEFA
-214 CRRPALAQWY
+214 CRRPALARWY
-224 LAHLGTPPSLPQP
+224 QAHFETPPSLPQS
-237 HCAASLPLLQADSEE
+237 HCATALPLLQAESEE

-261 PSRVYA
+261 PARVYA

-281 RWGHSMLRLVICKPD
+281 RWGHSMLRLVICRPG

-302 CRLDLEYH
+302 CRLDLEHH

-426 LVRLE
+426 LARLGM
-431 VLDEQVLADRSAAQ
+431 LDERVLTDRNAAQ

-459 QLFAV
+459 QLFTV
-464 AAGQL
+464 AATQL
-469 ALPARDVRAW
+469 SLPARDVRGW
-479 LKLSAQQRAPWLLKG
+479 LKLPAEQRAPWLLKG

-519 VLKRQLLAAP
+519 VLKRQLLAAA

-535 SLRGLLEQSGQ
+535 SLRGLLAQSGQ
-546 WLRPGTLLRDGGY
+546 WLRPGTLLQDGGY
-559 GLPLGDEQALLSEAV
+559 GLPLGDEQVLLSAAV

-598 RQRGEMDAIEA
+598 RQREEMDAIDA

-621 AGSPAT
+621 AAGPAT

>member
-1 MIPASSLSVAPSHA
+1 MISAPNAA
-15 RLDSRPR
+15 R
-22 TTTAAEHGSARQRRG
+22 
-37 RWSAAT
+37 
-43 HGLALLLT
+43 HGLALLL
-51 AHVAHAADRLQLDPS
+51 VAPAVHASGDLRLDPA
-66 GLDPAQ
+66 GLSPAQ

-96 AQVQVSWSSALPPE
+96 AQVQVHWSDELPAA
-110 VHGRAFGGRIA
+110 VHGRAFAGRIT
-121 LRRDLLDDGVPGA
+121 LRRNLLDDGMPGS

-152 SGANWSRS
+152 GGANWSHSR
-160 ARWRDLAG
+160 RWRDLAG

-178 GDNAFRDR
+178 GDNDFRDR
-186 SPDAYELK
+186 SPDVYELTN
-194 DPAEYLAV
+194 PAEYLAV
-202 NAEHFLLDAEFA
+202 NAEHFVLDGEFA
-214 CRRPALAQWY
+214 CRRPALAKWY
-224 LAHLGTPPSLPQP
+224 QAHFGTPPSLPQP
-237 HCAASLPLLQADSEE
+237 QCSTTLPLLQAESEE

-261 PSRVYA
+261 PARVYA

-281 RWGHSMLRLVICKPD
+281 RWGHSMLRLVVCRPG
-296 RAPGPD
+296 RALGPD

-360 LPLRLQRDEIAS
+360 LPLQLERSEIAS

-404 AGVPRLGEAG
+404 AGVPRLGQAG

-426 LVRLE
+426 LSRLH
-431 VLDEQVLADRSAAQ
+431 VLDEQVLADRDSAQ

-459 QLFAV
+459 QLFGV
-464 AAGQL
+464 AAAQL
-469 ALPARDVRAW
+469 ALPARDVRGW
-479 LKLSAQQRAPWLLKG
+479 LALPAQRRAPWLLKG

-519 VLKRQLLAAP
+519 VLKRQLLGAP
-529 DSAETR
+529 DSTETR

-546 WLRPGTLLRDGGY
+546 WLRPGTLLQEGGY
-559 GLPLGDEQALLSEAV
+559 GLPLGDEQALLSRAV
-574 ATASAQAVP
+574 ATGSARAVP

-592 RQQLPA
+592 RLQLPN
-598 RQRGEMDAIEA
+598 RQREEMDAIDA
-609 NLAALGAHLRTQ
+609 NLDALGAHLREQ
-621 AGSPAT
+621 AAAPPT
-627 GAAVR
+627 GAAAR

>member
-1 MIPASSLSVAPSHA
+1 M
-15 RLDSRPR
+15 
-22 TTTAAEHGSARQRRG
+22 
-37 RWSAAT
+37 
-43 HGLALLLT
+43 ALLLV
-51 AHVAHAADRLQLDPS
+51 AHVAHAADRLQLDPA
-66 GLDPAQ
+66 GLSPAQ
-72 QQLASQTLA
+72 QQVATQTLA
-81 DVQSLLPEG
+81 DVQALLPDG

-96 AQVQVSWSSALPPE
+96 AQVQVRWRDDLPAD
-110 VHGRAFGGRIA
+110 VHGRAFAGRIA
-121 LRRDLLDDGVPGA
+121 LRRELLDDAVPGA

-152 SGANWSRS
+152 TGANWSRS
-160 ARWRDLAG
+160 VRWRDLAG

-178 GDNAFRDR
+178 GDNDFRDR

-202 NAEHFLLDAEFA
+202 NAEHFVLDSEFA
-214 CRRPALAQWY
+214 CRRPAVAQWY
-224 LAHLGTPPSLPQP
+224 QVHFGTPPSLPQS
-237 HCAASLPLLQADSEE
+237 HCANALPLLQAESEE
-252 GAASLLQLD
+252 GAASLLHLD
-261 PSRVYA
+261 PARVYA

-281 RWGHSMLRLVICKPD
+281 RWGHSMLRLVICRPG

-302 CRLDLEYH
+302 CRLDLEYQ

-360 LPLRLQRDEIAS
+360 LPLQLQRDEIAS

-398 TAKLLQ
+398 TARLLQ

-426 LVRLE
+426 LARLGM
-431 VLDEQVLADRSAAQ
+431 LDERVLTDRNAAQ

-459 QLFAV
+459 QLFTV
-464 AAGQL
+464 AATQL
-469 ALPARDVRAW
+469 ALPARDVRGW
-479 LKLSAQQRAPWLLKG
+479 LKLPAEQRAPWLLKG
-494 DLRASAGL
+494 NLRASAGL

-508 AQRRAELRARD
+508 AQRRAQLRARD
-519 VLKRQLLAAP
+519 VLKRQLLAAA

-535 SLRGLLEQSGQ
+535 SLRSLLAQSGQ
-546 WLRPGTLLRDGGY
+546 WLRPGTLLQGGY
-559 GLPLGDEQALLSEAV
+559 GLPLADEQAVLAEAV
-574 ATASAQAVP
+574 ATASAEAVP

-592 RQQLPA
+592 RQQLPVG
-598 RQRGEMDAIEA
+598 QRNEMDAIDA
-609 NLAALGAHLRTQ
+609 NLAALGAHLREQ
-621 AGSPAT
+621 AATPAT

>member
-1 MIPASSLSVAPSHA
+1 MRIA
-15 RLDSRPR
+15 
-22 TTTAAEHGSARQRRG
+22 TAAEHGSALQRLG
-37 RWSAAT
+37 RWNAAT
-43 HGLALLLT
+43 HGVALLLV
-51 AHVAHAADRLQLDPS
+51 AHVAHAADRLQLDPA
-66 GLDPAQ
+66 GLSPAQ
-72 QQLASQTLA
+72 QQVATQTLA
-81 DVQSLLPEG
+81 DVQALLPDG

-96 AQVQVSWSSALPPE
+96 AQVQVRWRDDLPAD
-110 VHGRAFGGRIA
+110 VHGRAFAGRIA
-121 LRRDLLDDGVPGA
+121 LRRELLDDAVPGA

-140 ALVHELTHVADR
+140 ALVHELTHVAD
-152 SGANWSRS
+152 STGANWSRS
-160 ARWRDLAG
+160 VRWRDLAG

-178 GDNAFRDR
+178 GDNDFRDR

-202 NAEHFLLDAEFA
+202 NAEHFVLDSEFA
-214 CRRPALAQWY
+214 CRRPALARWFQV
-224 LAHLGTPPSLPQP
+224 HFGTPPSLPQS
-237 HCAASLPLLQADSEE
+237 HCANALPLLQAESEE

-261 PSRVYA
+261 PARVYA

-281 RWGHSMLRLVICKPD
+281 RWGHSMLRLVICRPG

-360 LPLRLQRDEIAS
+360 LPLQLQRDEIAS

-398 TAKLLQ
+398 TARLLQ
-404 AGVPRLGEAG
+404 AGVPRLGEDG

-426 LVRLE
+426 LARLGM
-431 VLDEQVLADRSAAQ
+431 LDERVLTDRNAAQ

-459 QLFAV
+459 QLFTV
-464 AAGQL
+464 AATQL
-469 ALPARDVRAW
+469 ALPARDVRGW
-479 LKLSAQQRAPWLLKG
+479 LKLPAEQRAPWLLKG
-494 DLRASAGL
+494 NLRASAGL

-519 VLKRQLLAAP
+519 VLKRQLLAAA

-535 SLRGLLEQSGQ
+535 SLRSLLAQSGQ
-546 WLRPGTLLRDGGY
+546 WLRPGTLLQGGY
-559 GLPLGDEQALLSEAV
+559 GLPLADEQAVLAEAV
-574 ATASAQAVP
+574 ATASAEAVP

-592 RQQLPA
+592 RQQLPVG
-598 RQRGEMDAIEA
+598 QRNEMDAIDA
-609 NLAALGAHLRTQ
+609 NLAALGARLREQ
-621 AGSPAT
+621 AATPAT

>member
-1 MIPASSLSVAPSHA
+1 MAWLLIPS
-15 RLDSRPR
+15 
-22 TTTAAEHGSARQRRG
+22 
-37 RWSAAT
+37 
-43 HGLALLLT
+43 
-51 AHVAHAADRLQLDPS
+51 AHAADRLQLDPA

-90 LLRALP
+90 LRRALP
-96 AQVQVSWSSALPPE
+96 AQVQVHWSDDLPAD
-110 VHGRAFGGRIA
+110 VHGRAFAGRIT
-121 LRRDLLDDGVPGA
+121 LRRDLLDDAVPGA

-152 SGANWSRS
+152 TGANWSRS

-178 GDNAFRDR
+178 GGNDFHDR

-202 NAEHFLLDAEFA
+202 NAEHFVLDAEFA

-224 LAHLGTPPSLPQP
+224 QAHFGTPPSLPQP
-237 HCAASLPLLQADSEE
+237 QCATTLPLLQAESEE

-261 PSRVYA
+261 PARVYA

-281 RWGHSMLRLVICKPD
+281 RWGHSMLRLVICRPG

-360 LPLRLQRDEIAS
+360 LPLLLQRDEIAS

-426 LVRLE
+426 LVRLDA
-431 VLDEQVLADRSAAQ
+431 LDQQVLADRSAAQ

-459 QLFAV
+459 QLFGV
-464 AAGQL
+464 AAAQL
-469 ALPARDVRAW
+469 ALPTRDVRGW
-479 LKLSAQQRAPWLLKG
+479 LKLPAQQRAPWLLKG

-508 AQRRAELRARD
+508 AQRRADLRARD
-519 VLKRQLLAAP
+519 VLKRQLLGAP

-535 SLRGLLEQSGQ
+535 SLRELLEQSGQ
-546 WLRPGTLLRDGGY
+546 WLRPGTLLQEGGY
-559 GLPLGDEQALLSEAV
+559 GLPLADERSLLSETV

-592 RQQLPA
+592 RQQLPVK
-598 RQRGEMDAIEA
+598 QRNEMDAIDA

-621 AGSPAT
+621 AASPAT

>member
-1 MIPASSLSVAPSHA
+1 MTSV
-15 RLDSRPR
+15 RN
-22 TTTAAEHGSARQRRG
+22 
-37 RWSAAT
+37 AAT
-43 HGLALLLT
+43 HGVALLLV
-51 AHVAHAADRLQLDPS
+51 AHVAHAADRLQLDPA
-66 GLDPAQ
+66 GLSPAQ
-72 QQLASQTLA
+72 RQVASQTLA

-96 AQVQVSWSSALPPE
+96 AQVQVRWSDDLPVD

-121 LRRDLLDDGVPGA
+121 LRRDLLDEAVPGA

-152 SGANWSRS
+152 GGANWSRS

-178 GDNAFRDR
+178 GDNDFRDR

-202 NAEHFLLDAEFA
+202 NAEHFVLDSTFA
-214 CRRPALAQWY
+214 CRRPALARWY
-224 LAHLGTPPSLPQP
+224 QAHFGAPPSLPQP
-237 HCAASLPLLQADSEE
+237 QCAAALPLLQAESEE

-261 PSRVYA
+261 PARVYA

-272 AEGSAQPMS
+272 AEGSAQRMS
-281 RWGHSMLRLVICKPD
+281 RWGHSMLRLVVCKPG
-296 RAPGPD
+296 RVPGPD
-302 CRLDLEYH
+302 CRLDLEHH

-360 LPLRLQRDEIAS
+360 LPLRLHREEIAS

-426 LVRLE
+426 LVRLDA
-431 VLDEQVLADRSAAQ
+431 LDERVLADRSAAQ
-445 AQGYYFASARDHYQ
+445 AQGYYFASARDQYQ

-464 AAGQL
+464 AAAQL
-469 ALPARDVRAW
+469 ALPARDVHGW
-479 LKLSAQQRAPWLLKG
+479 LKLPARQRAPWLLQG

-535 SLRGLLEQSGQ
+535 SLRALLEQGGQ
-546 WLRPGTLLRDGGY
+546 WLRPGTLLQDGGY
-559 GLPLGDEQALLSEAV
+559 GLPLADEQALLSTAV

-583 AWQALRVQL
+583 AWQALRSRL
-592 RQQLPA
+592 RQQLPV
-598 RQRGEMDAIEA
+598 RQREEMDAIDT
-609 NLAALGAHLRTQ
+609 NLAALGARLRAQ
-621 AGSPAT
+621 AAAPAT

>member
-1 MIPASSLSVAPSHA
+1 MRIATV
-15 RLDSRPR
+15 
-22 TTTAAEHGSARQRRG
+22 AEHGSALQRLG
-37 RWSAAT
+37 RWNAAT
-43 HGLALLLT
+43 HGVALLLV
-51 AHVAHAADRLQLDPS
+51 AHVAHAADRLQLDPA
-66 GLDPAQ
+66 GLSPAQ
-72 QQLASQTLA
+72 QQVATQTLA
-81 DVQSLLPEG
+81 DVQALLPDG

-96 AQVQVSWSSALPPE
+96 AQVQVRWRDDLPAD
-110 VHGRAFGGRIA
+110 VHGRAFAGRIA
-121 LRRDLLDDGVPGA
+121 LRRELLDDAVSGA

-152 SGANWSRS
+152 GGANWSQS
-160 ARWRDLAG
+160 MRWRDLAG

-178 GDNAFRDR
+178 GDNDFRDR

-202 NAEHFLLDAEFA
+202 NAEHFVLDSEFA
-214 CRRPALAQWY
+214 CRRPALARWY
-224 LAHLGTPPSLPQP
+224 QAHFGTPPSLPQS
-237 HCAASLPLLQADSEE
+237 HCATALPLLQAESEE

-261 PSRVYA
+261 PARVYA

-281 RWGHSMLRLVICKPD
+281 RWGHSMLRLVICRPG

-302 CRLDLEYH
+302 CRLDLEHH

-426 LVRLE
+426 LARLGM
-431 VLDEQVLADRSAAQ
+431 LDERVLTDRNAAQ

-459 QLFAV
+459 QLFTV
-464 AAGQL
+464 AATQL
-469 ALPARDVRAW
+469 SLPARGVRGW
-479 LKLSAQQRAPWLLKG
+479 LKLPAEQRAPWLLKG

-519 VLKRQLLAAP
+519 VLKRQLLAAA

-535 SLRGLLEQSGQ
+535 SLRGLLAQSGQ
-546 WLRPGTLLRDGGY
+546 WLRPGTLLQDGGY
-559 GLPLGDEQALLSEAV
+559 GLPLGDEQVLLSAAV

-598 RQRGEMDAIEA
+598 RQREEMDAIDA

-621 AGSPAT
+621 AAGPAT

>member
-1 MIPASSLSVAPSHA
+1 MASASSLSVAPSHA
-15 RLDSRPR
+15 RLNAKRSRIA
-22 TTTAAEHGSARQRRG
+22 TAAEHGSALQRHSG
-37 RWSAAT
+37 RCGWIAA
-43 HGLALLLT
+43 LAWLLIPS
-51 AHVAHAADRLQLDPS
+51 AHAADRLQLDPS

-81 DVQSLLPEG
+81 DVQSLLPDG

-96 AQVQVSWSSALPPE
+96 AHVQVRWSDDLPAD
-110 VHGRAFGGRIA
+110 VHGRAFAGGIA
-121 LRRDLLDDGVPGA
+121 LRRDLLEDGLPGA

-152 SGANWSRS
+152 TGANWSRS

-178 GDNAFRDR
+178 GNNDFRDR
-186 SPDAYELK
+186 SPDGYELK
-194 DPAEYLAV
+194 SAAEYLAV
-202 NAEHFLLDAEFA
+202 NAEHFVLDGEFA

-224 LAHLGTPPSLPQP
+224 QAHFGTPPSLPQP
-237 HCAASLPLLQADSEE
+237 QCARTLPLLQAESEE

-261 PSRVYA
+261 PARVYA

-281 RWGHSMLRLVICKPD
+281 RWGHSMLRLVICRPG

-302 CRLDLEYH
+302 CRLDLEHH

-360 LPLRLQRDEIAS
+360 LPLQLQRGEIAS

-426 LVRLE
+426 LARLG

-459 QLFAV
+459 QMFEV
-464 AAGQL
+464 AAAQL
-469 ALPARDVRAW
+469 DVPARDVRGW
-479 LKLSAQQRAPWLLKG
+479 LKLPAQQRAPWLLKG

-519 VLKRQLLAAP
+519 VLKRQLLAAS
-529 DSAETR
+529 DSTATR
-535 SLRGLLEQSGQ
+535 NLRGLLEQSGQ
-546 WLRPGTLLRDGGY
+546 WLRPGTLLREGGY
-559 GLPLGDEQALLSEAV
+559 GLPLSDEQAVLAEV
-574 ATASAQAVP
+574 AANASAQAVP

-598 RQRGEMDAIEA
+598 RQRDEMDAIDA
-609 NLAALGAHLRTQ
+609 NLALLGAHLRKQ
-621 AGSPAT
+621 AATPAI

>member
-1 MIPASSLSVAPSHA
+1 MRIATV
-15 RLDSRPR
+15 
-22 TTTAAEHGSARQRRG
+22 AEHGSALQRLG
-37 RWSAAT
+37 RWNAAT
-43 HGLALLLT
+43 HGVALLLV
-51 AHVAHAADRLQLDPS
+51 AHVAHAADRLQLDPA
-66 GLDPAQ
+66 GLSPAQ
-72 QQLASQTLA
+72 QQVATQTLA
-81 DVQSLLPEG
+81 DVQALLPDG

-96 AQVQVSWSSALPPE
+96 AQVQVRWRDDLPAD
-110 VHGRAFGGRIA
+110 VHGRAFAGRIA
-121 LRRDLLDDGVPGA
+121 LRRELLDDAVPGA

-152 SGANWSRS
+152 GGANWSQS
-160 ARWRDLAG
+160 MRWRDLAG

-178 GDNAFRDR
+178 GDNDFRER

-202 NAEHFLLDAEFA
+202 NAEHFVLDSEFA
-214 CRRPALAQWY
+214 CRRPALARWY
-224 LAHLGTPPSLPQP
+224 QAHFGTPPSLPQS
-237 HCAASLPLLQADSEE
+237 HCATALPLLQAESEE

-261 PSRVYA
+261 PARVYA

-281 RWGHSMLRLVICKPD
+281 RWGHSMLRLVICRPG

-302 CRLDLEYH
+302 CRLDLEHH

-324 SNWRGLTGGYP
+324 STWRGLTGGYP

-426 LVRLE
+426 LARLGM
-431 VLDEQVLADRSAAQ
+431 LDERVLTDRNAAQ

-459 QLFAV
+459 QLFTV
-464 AAGQL
+464 AANQL
-469 ALPARDVRAW
+469 SLPARDVRGW
-479 LKLSAQQRAPWLLKG
+479 LKLPAEQRAPWLLKG

-519 VLKRQLLAAP
+519 VLKRQLLAAA

-535 SLRGLLEQSGQ
+535 SLRGLLAQSGQ
-546 WLRPGTLLRDGGY
+546 WLRPGTLLQDGGY
-559 GLPLGDEQALLSEAV
+559 GLPLGDEQVLLSAAV
-574 ATASAQAVP
+574 TTASAQAVP

-598 RQRGEMDAIEA
+598 RQREEMDAIDA

-621 AGSPAT
+621 AAGPAT

>member
-1 MIPASSLSVAPSHA
+1 M
-15 RLDSRPR
+15 
-22 TTTAAEHGSARQRRG
+22 TSARN
-37 RWSAAT
+37 AAT
-43 HGLALLLT
+43 HGVALLLI
-51 AHVAHAADRLQLDPS
+51 AHAVHAADRLQLDPV
-66 GLDPAQ
+66 GLSEP
-72 QQLASQTLA
+72 QQLLA
-81 DVQSLLPEG
+81 RQALDDVQALLPEG

-96 AQVQVSWSSALPPE
+96 AQVHVAWRDDLPAN
-110 VHGRAFGGRIA
+110 VHGRAFAGRIA
-121 LRRDLLDDGVPGA
+121 LRRSLLDPDMAGA

-152 SGANWSRS
+152 NGANWSRS

-168 WQRKPWHLGR
+168 WQRRPWHLGR
-178 GDNAFRDR
+178 GGNAFRDR
-186 SPDAYELK
+186 SPDRYEL
-194 DPAEYLAV
+194 DGPAEYLAV
-202 NAEHFLLDAEFA
+202 NAERFVLDAEFA

-224 LAHLGTPPSLPQP
+224 QAHFGTPPSLPAP
-237 HCAASLPLLQADSEE
+237 HCDATLPLLQADAEE

-261 PSRVYA
+261 PARVYA

-281 RWGHSMLRLVICKPD
+281 RWGHSMLRLVICRPG

-360 LPLRLQRDEIAS
+360 LPLQLDRNEIAS

-404 AGVPRLGEAG
+404 AGVPRLGNAG
-414 LAQLSPRGLKRR
+414 LAQLTPRGLRRR
-426 LVRLE
+426 LVRLQA
-431 VLDEQVLADRSAAQ
+431 LDEQVLEDRGRAQ

-464 AAGQL
+464 AAAQL
-469 ALPARDVRAW
+469 ALPARDVRGW
-479 LKLSAQQRAPWLLKG
+479 LKLPARERAPWLLQG
-494 DLRASAGL
+494 DVRASAGL

-508 AQRRAELRARD
+508 AQRRRELRARD
-519 VLKRQLLAAP
+519 VLKRRLLAAP
-529 DSAETR
+529 DSAATR
-535 SLRGLLEQSGQ
+535 GLRALLEQSGQ
-546 WLRPGTLLRDGGY
+546 WLRPGQLLADAGY
-559 GLPLGDEQALLSEAV
+559 GLPLPEEQAVVGEAV
-574 ATASAQAVP
+574 AAASARAVP
-583 AWQALRVQL
+583 AWQSL
-592 RQQLPA
+592 RQQLRAQLPQA
-598 RQRGEMDAIEA
+598 QRRELDDIDA
-609 NLAALGAHLRTQ
+609 NLAALGEQLRRQ
-621 AGSPAT
+621 AAEPVTA
-627 GAAVR
+627 AAVR

>member
-1 MIPASSLSVAPSHA
+1 MRIATV
-15 RLDSRPR
+15 
-22 TTTAAEHGSARQRRG
+22 AEHGSALQRLG
-37 RWSAAT
+37 RWNAAT
-43 HGLALLLT
+43 HGVALLLV
-51 AHVAHAADRLQLDPS
+51 AHVAHAADRLQLDPA
-66 GLDPAQ
+66 GLSPAQ
-72 QQLASQTLA
+72 QQVATQTLA
-81 DVQSLLPEG
+81 DVQALLPDG

-96 AQVQVSWSSALPPE
+96 AQVQVRWRDDLPAD
-110 VHGRAFGGRIA
+110 VHGRAFAGRIA
-121 LRRDLLDDGVPGA
+121 LRRELLDDAVSGA

-152 SGANWSRS
+152 GGANWSQS
-160 ARWRDLAG
+160 MRWRDLAG

-178 GDNAFRDR
+178 GDNDFRDR

-194 DPAEYLAV
+194 GPAEYLAV
-202 NAEHFLLDAEFA
+202 NAEHFVLDSEFA

-224 LAHLGTPPSLPQP
+224 QAHFGTPPSLPQS
-237 HCAASLPLLQADSEE
+237 HCANALPLLQAESEE

-261 PSRVYA
+261 PARVYA

-281 RWGHSMLRLVICKPD
+281 RWGHSMLRLVICRPG

-426 LVRLE
+426 LARLGM
-431 VLDEQVLADRSAAQ
+431 LDERVLTDRNAAQ
-445 AQGYYFASARDHYQ
+445 SQGYYFASARDHYQ
-459 QLFAV
+459 QLFTV
-464 AAGQL
+464 AATQL
-469 ALPARDVRAW
+469 SLPARDVRGW
-479 LKLSAQQRAPWLLKG
+479 LKLPAEQRAPWLLKG

-519 VLKRQLLAAP
+519 VLKRQLLAAA

-535 SLRGLLEQSGQ
+535 SLRGLLAQSGQ
-546 WLRPGTLLRDGGY
+546 WLRPGTLLQDGGY
-559 GLPLGDEQALLSEAV
+559 GLPLGDEQVLLSAAV

-598 RQRGEMDAIEA
+598 RQREEMDAIDA

-621 AGSPAT
+621 AAGPAT